1 MRTNL
6 FIIFLVFLSTNILA
20 EEKCSEGMIE
30 YIYKKKKVKKKLN
43 FCFDKDKRDKYIYS
57 TNCKGLKCKP
67 LLIPEKRPVN
77 ISHYKSSIGS
87 PGFKVCRELG
97 GSPQIIKYKFDKKW
111 NQSSR
116 CIFNDSTFASNNLL
130 LKLWKGLI
138 IQ

>member
-1 MRTNL
+1 MRTSL
-6 FIIFLVFLSTNILA
+6 LIFLLA
-20 EEKCSEGMIE
+20 IFSVGLMAKEKCSEGTIQ
-30 YIYKKKKVKKKLN
+30 YIYKKKKIEKKLS
-43 FCFDKDKRDKYIYS
+43 FCFDEDKRDKYIYS
-57 TNCKGLKCKP
+57 KNCKGLKCKQ

-77 ISHYKSSIGS
+77 IKQYKSSIGS

-97 GSPQIIKYKFDKKW
+97 GSPQIIKYSFGKKW

-116 CIFNDSTFASNNLL
+116 CIFDDSTFASNNLL